1 MTTQK
6 NVCSYAS
13 VTGKKAKGL
22 DFLIQD
28 AIGSAKTMRIKV
40 QCAAVAILIHLEKSG
55 DYRKANDLV
64 TGLGHGVNST
74 ALVDWF
80 VTYGGL
86 TIDEAGTAFD
96 GWSGSEYIKERFQGA
111 KAKAW
116 YSFKKVNPYK
126 GFDLMAQLEAL
137 VKKASNAQEKLDETS
152 KIQDEAEKVA
162 AKKELENV
170 ISIPQDK
177 LTALL
182 ALVA

>member
-6 NVCSYAS
+6 NVCSYAT
-13 VTGKKAKGL
+13 VTGSNAKSL

-28 AIGSAKTMRIKV
+28 AIGSAKTMKIKV

-64 TGLGHGVNST
+64 AGLGDGVNCK

-80 VTYGGL
+80 IIFGGL
-86 TIDEAGTAFD
+86 KVNKAGTTFE
-96 GWSGSEYIKERFQGA
+96 GQKGSEYVKERFQAA

-116 YSFKKVNPYK
+116 YSFKKENPYK
-126 GFDLMAQLEAL
+126 GFDLMDQLAAL
-137 VKKASNAQEKLDETS
+137 VKKASTAQEKLDATS
-152 KIQDEAEKVA
+152 GIEDEDEKLA
-162 AKKELENV
+162 AKKELASV